1 MLRFV
6 RPLRYI
12 FLLAPLVVF
21 CACSRTFQGD
31 EFSFSAPLGFKT
43 TQFEAV
49 EADSNNNP
57 NLLIFSQKGHLY
69 FQVFRQKI
77 PPGSDLDTVFRNY
90 MAQTS
95 ERYTRYQFI
104 SENTI
109 EIYDQTA
116 MEYVY
121 RKFHGEP
128 YVQTREIWLEKNGW
142 IYSLA
147 CTEPV
152 DSTPGIII
160 PISDL
165 CIRLSEGFQF
175 K

>member
-1 MLRFV
+1 
-6 RPLRYI
+6 
-12 FLLAPLVVF
+12 
-21 CACSRTFQGD
+21 
-31 EFSFSAPLGFKT
+31 
-43 TQFEAV
+43 
-49 EADSNNNP
+49 
-57 NLLIFSQKGHLY
+57 
-69 FQVFRQKI
+69 
-77 PPGSDLDTVFRNY
+77 